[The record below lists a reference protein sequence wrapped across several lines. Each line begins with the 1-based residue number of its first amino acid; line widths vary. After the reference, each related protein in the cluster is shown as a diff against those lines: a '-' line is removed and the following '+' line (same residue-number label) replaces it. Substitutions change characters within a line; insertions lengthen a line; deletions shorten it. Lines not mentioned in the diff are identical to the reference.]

1 MTAEAIEIVLI
12 EEDFENEAQLCAHV
26 AETLAA
32 QGAIPTSILSSG
44 ALPADALSSGGLPA
58 DALPTDT
65 LPASDLPTD
74 TASVNPTCLADL
86 TGAFAHLTQPARLV
100 LKHSALDPVREAED
114 LHAIT
119 DISHEMPANAI
130 WFDVLSAALLEAE
143 SSYELLDVIVYYDD
157 LDEDEANS
165 EPTDGPISATEAL
178 ELLRQGN
185 LEYLGAREDDRN
197 ISRERIHELFE
208 GGQQPY
214 AVVIAC
220 SDSRVVPEHIF
231 MAGLGELFVIRVAGN
246 IIGASELASAVYG
259 CEHLHSKLLLVLGH
273 THCGAIEAA
282 MAGEAYGPVAAIT
295 SRIAEVIASE
305 RDPYVASVL
314 NVRAA
319 IEELSACDEIAHLI
333 MHEGLEI
340 HGAIYHT
347 HSGVVDFL

>member
-1 MTAEAIEIVLI
+1 MTQEAIEITVS
-12 EEDFENEAQLCAHV
+12 ENEFDSEAQLCAHV
-26 AETLAA
+26 AEALAL
-32 QGAIPTSILSSG
+32 QGAIP
-44 ALPADALSSGGLPA
+44 ADATPE
-58 DALPTDT
+58 
-65 LPASDLPTD
+65 
-74 TASVNPTCLADL
+74 NPTCLTDL
-86 TGAFAHLTQPARLV
+86 ANAFERLTQPTRLV
-100 LKHSALDPVREAED
+100 LKHNALDPTQEAEE

-119 DISHEMPANAI
+119 DSAHEMPANAI

-143 SSYELLDVIVYYDD
+143 TKYKLLDVIIYYDD
-157 LDEDEANS
+157 LDEDEADS
-165 EPTDGPISATEAL
+165 EPSDGPVPAKKAL

-197 ISRERIHELFE
+197 ISRERIRELFE

-231 MAGLGELFVIRVAGN
+231 MTGLGELFVIRVAGN
-246 IIGASELASAVYG
+246 VIGTSELASAVYA
-259 CEHLHSKLLLVLGH
+259 CDHLHSKLLLVLGH

-282 MAGEAYGPVAAIT
+282 MAGEAHGPVAAIT
-295 SRIAEVIASE
+295 SRIAEAIASE

-319 IEELSACDEIAHLI
+319 IEQLSACEEIAHLI
-333 MHEGLEI
+333 NHESLEI

>member
-1 MTAEAIEIVLI
+1 MTQEAIEITVS
-12 EEDFENEAQLCAHV
+12 ENEFESEAQLCAHV
-26 AETLAA
+26 TEALAL
-32 QGAIPTSILSSG
+32 QGAIP
-44 ALPADALSSGGLPA
+44 ADA
-58 DALPTDT
+58 TFKH
-65 LPASDLPTD
+65 
-74 TASVNPTCLADL
+74 PTCLTDL
-86 TGAFAHLTQPARLV
+86 TDVFALLTQPVRLV
-100 LKHSALDPVREAED
+100 LKHDALDPVREAED
-114 LHAIT
+114 LHAIMDT
-119 DISHEMPANAI
+119 AHEMPANAI
-130 WFDVLSAALLEAE
+130 WFDALSAALLEAE
-143 SSYELLDVIVYYDD
+143 ASYELLDVIVYYDD
-157 LDEDEANS
+157 LDEDEADS
-165 EPTDGPISATEAL
+165 EPADGPISAKKAL

-208 GGQQPY
+208 GGQHPY

-231 MAGLGELFVIRVAGN
+231 MTGLGELFVIRVAGN
-246 IIGASELASAVYG
+246 VIGTSELASAVYG

-282 MAGEAYGPVAAIT
+282 MAGETHGPVAAIT

-319 IEELSACDEIAHLI
+319 IEQLSACEVIAHLI
-333 MHEGLEI
+333 NHESLEI